1 MTNAPW
7 DARLAALIV
16 KPFCNSWITPNYL
29 TTLRLASGLG
39 AAFLFGTGEWPY
51 LAAWLWVISAFL
63 DHTDGEL
70 ARMSGKQ
77 SRSGHF
83 YDLVTDAVATMSLF
97 VGIGWGLTSS
107 YLGKWALLMGLITG
121 IAIAIIFHLRSEIEQ
136 RSGKAATEQPSL
148 LGFESED
155 ALYLLPLIVWLDGL
169 TAVLFIGIFLTPIIA
184 IAVGRQYL
192 TQPKQRHLVQHRH
205 QYLAQPNKT
214 QS

>member
-1 MTNAPW
+1 MTNVPW

-16 KPFCNSWITPNYL
+16 RPLCNSWVTPNHL

-39 AAFLFGTGEWPY
+39 AALFFGTGEWPY
-51 LAAWLWVISAFL
+51 LAAWLWVISTFL

-97 VGIGWGLTSS
+97 IGIGWGLTSS
-107 YLGKWALLMGLITG
+107 YLGKWALLMGLIAG
-121 IAIAIIFHLRSEIEQ
+121 VAIAVIFHLRNEIEQ
-136 RSGKAATEQPSL
+136 QSGKAATKQPSL

-155 ALYLLPLIVWLDGL
+155 ALYLLPLITWLNGL
-169 TAVLFIGIFLTPIIA
+169 TAVLFIGVFLTPIIA
-184 IAVGRQYL
+184 IVVGRQYL
-192 TQPKQRHLVQHRH
+192 MQPKRRYLVQSKH
-205 QYLAQPNKT
+205 QYLAQPNKI
-214 QS
+214 QP